1 MNSIDSLSFIPE
13 ERLFSYRFSFQGSK
27 EIRIRY
33 LLSQFNQA
41 RRRSIR
47 MNFIKIFLRIE
58 DTENRF
64 NILIRILAGGVFL
77 WEGIIK
83 FLFVNQGAG
92 RFAKLGFANPELVAG
107 GIGAIE
113 IIGGISLILGFATKQ
128 WSIVFIIEMLVA
140 MTLTKIPLYLGTS
153 PLAPPPS
160 PPVIGIWAVLHE
172 IRSEFSQ
179 LLSCIY
185 LLCAGPGRFSLDDFR
200 KARERNV

>member
-1 MNSIDSLSFIPE
+1 MNL
-13 ERLFSYRFSFQGSK
+13 
-27 EIRIRY
+27 IRT
-33 LLSQFNQA
+33 
-41 RRRSIR
+41 
-47 MNFIKIFLRIE
+47 FLKIE
-58 DTENRF
+58 DTDNRL

-92 RFAKLGFANPELVAG
+92 RFAKLGFANSELVAG

-113 IIGGISLILGFATKQ
+113 IVGGISLILGLATKQ
-128 WSIVFIIEMLVA
+128 WSIVFIVEMIVA
-140 MTLTKIPLYLGTS
+140 MILTKIPLYLGTS

-179 LLSCIY
+179 LLSCIF
-185 LLCAGPGRFSLDDFR
+185 LFLAGPGKFSVDGFR
-200 KARERNV
+200 KAREKNV